1 MRLLEVFE
9 PPDGGVPE
17 HVGQLS
23 RGLRERGHEVELA
36 GPPAA
41 RLRDA
46 LQGSVYHPLP
56 LVRSYGNP
64 ARELQALAGLY
75 GLLRRRPVDLVHAHS
90 SKAGVIA
97 RLAARAARIPC
108 VYTPHCYSFIGDVS
122 ARRRLFAT
130 TVERSLAR
138 ATACTICVCQYERR
152 EALRRRVAAP
162 EGVAVIH
169 NGVAPCPDA
178 EPDPALRRYANGA
191 PLVGAVSVHRRQKG
205 VDRLLDAAPGIL
217 ERRPDVRF
225 AVVGDGPL
233 RSENEAKARA
243 LGLGEH
249 VVFLGFTGAAASYLR
264 ALDVFVL
271 PSRWEAFPIAVL
283 EAMSCGTPTVA
294 TDAGGTREAL
304 EGGAGA
310 LVPNW
315 DQRAFEHAVVSLLA
329 SESEREAMSARA
341 QRRAAERFSAER
353 MLGQTY
359 ALYQSTVASA

>member
-1 MRLLEVFE
+1 MRVLQVFE

-23 RGLRERGHEVELA
+23 RGLQERGHQVELA

-46 LQGSVYHPLP
+46 LEGANYHELP

-64 ARELQALAGLY
+64 ARELRALAGLY

-97 RLAARAARIPC
+97 RLAARAAAIPC

-122 ARRRLFAT
+122 ARRRLFGT

-138 ATACTICVCQYERR
+138 ATACTICVCEYERQ
-152 EALRRRVAAP
+152 EALRQRVAAP
-162 EGVAVIH
+162 EGLTVIY
-169 NGVAPCPDA
+169 NGVAPCPDV
-178 EPDPALRRYANGA
+178 EPDGALRRYADGA
-191 PLVGAVSVHRRQKG
+191 PLVGAVSVHRPQKG

-233 RSENEAKARA
+233 RPQHEAKARA

-249 VVFLGFTGAAASYLR
+249 VLFAGFTGPAASYLR
-264 ALDVFVL
+264 SLDVYVL

-310 LVPNW
+310 LVANW
-315 DQRAFEHAVVSLLA
+315 DQRAFEDAVVGLLA
-329 SESEREAMSARA
+329 SASEREAMSSRA
-341 QRRAAERFSAER
+341 ERKAAERFSATR
-353 MLGQTY
+353 MVDQTA
-359 ALYQSTVASA
+359 ALYAAMLSA